1 MYIMNNITVTGGI
14 SENIYTL
21 VSFST
26 DAVVLRRDLYN
37 FSRHIQLIQ
46 LRLSSEGQKSK
57 PQNLDLQARKAFW
70 DIN

>member
-1 MYIMNNITVTGGI
+1 MAIHTCLVT
-14 SENIYTL
+14 Y
-21 VSFST
+21 
-26 DAVVLRRDLYN
+26 
-37 FSRHIQLIQ
+37 IQLIQ